1 MISAITS
8 AITSGVVS
16 CSKNC
21 FTKAVSGVEIGD
33 QLALE
38 AGDLILEDELALLET
53 LELQLVGLEV
63 ERQPRDHLVEVAMG
77 DTQLPQ
83 LFHVLE
89 KLAIDVVL
97 IFDFRHR
104 ELSG

>member
-1 MISAITS
+1 
-8 AITSGVVS
+8 
-16 CSKNC
+16 
-21 FTKAVSGVEIGD
+21 
-33 QLALE
+33 
-38 AGDLILEDELALLET
+38 
-53 LELQLVGLEV
+53 
-63 ERQPRDHLVEVAMG
+63 MG
-77 DTQLPQ
+77 YAQLPQ